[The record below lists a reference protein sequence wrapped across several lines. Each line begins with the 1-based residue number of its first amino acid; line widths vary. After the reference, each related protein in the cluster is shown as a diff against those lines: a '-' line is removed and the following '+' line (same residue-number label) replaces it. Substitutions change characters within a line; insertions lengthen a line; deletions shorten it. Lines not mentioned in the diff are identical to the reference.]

1 MTFKTGIAIAT
12 CALTTVLLTGGASFA
27 ETMSVKADL
36 QASSEVPP
44 TTSKGTGALTG
55 TYDTSTKVLTWSVTY
70 SGLTGPASAA
80 HFHAPAEKGKNSGV
94 EIPIKGELASPIT
107 GTATLTDEQ
116 AKNLTT
122 GMTYFNIHTAANKGG
137 EVRGQVSASK

>member
-1 MTFKTGIAIAT
+1 MIFKTGIAIA
-12 CALTTVLLTGGASFA
+12 ASVSAVLLTSSASFA
-27 ETMSVKADL
+27 ESLSVKADL

-44 TTSKGTGALTG
+44 TTSKGTGAVTG

-70 SGLTGPASAA
+70 SDLTGPASAA
-80 HFHAPAEKGKNSGV
+80 HFHAPAPKGKNSGV

-116 AKNLTT
+116 AKNLTD

-137 EVRGQVSASK
+137 EVRGQVSAS